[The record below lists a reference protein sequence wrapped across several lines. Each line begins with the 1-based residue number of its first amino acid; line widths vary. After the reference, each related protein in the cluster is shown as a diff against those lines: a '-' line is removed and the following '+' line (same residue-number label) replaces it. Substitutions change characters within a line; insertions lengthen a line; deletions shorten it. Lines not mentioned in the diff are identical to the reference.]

1 MTIPARL
8 RKASD
13 LVVYT
18 KLTVLTALF
27 IKEFKKCIINSE
39 YKDTINEVFNKFT
52 STYLKAA
59 FALNEADKIIL
70 KKEDENFTNSYK
82 KRLGLQKEAKT
93 EINNLQI
100 IINFIA
106 TLDYN
111 NFTSIYHFSDKFD
124 KIETMLN
131 NWIKSDKKRFL

>member
-1 MTIPARL
+1 MKREA
-8 RKASD
+8 
-13 LVVYT
+13 
-18 KLTVLTALF
+18 
-27 IKEFKKCIINSE
+27 
-39 YKDTINEVFNKFT
+39 DTIYGGG
-52 STYLKAA
+52 S
-59 FALNEADKIIL
+59 
-70 KKEDENFTNSYK
+70 S
-82 KRLGLQKEAKT
+82 
-93 EINNLQI
+93 QI